1 LVGLESDSV
10 TVSLLTFSSVQE
22 KVKSPTGRKKC

>member
-1 LVGLESDSV
+1 V

-22 KVKSPTGRKKC
+22 KVKSPTRRNHC